1 MSLLAD
7 GSKRGRQIEQIKP
20 GYLCLSS
27 GSHYIV
33 YKQSAA
39 GITIIRILHQ
49 RMNISRH
56 L

>member
-1 MSLLAD
+1 MSHLAD

-20 GYLCLSS
+20 GYLCLSC
-27 GSHYIV
+27 GSHYII

-39 GITIIRILHQ
+39 GIAIIRILHQ
-49 RMNISRH
+49 RMKLSRH